1 MRYKLKPRLSFFLY
15 FLIFIF
21 IIFSG
26 NLFAQLQA
34 NANKP
39 VTETLPLKIELQAD
53 KSTFKGGEKIKLT
66 GKVPEGYRVNFIEI
80 TSKKKVQVSRL
91 DRKDF
96 KFYLSK
102 EIPAFYQ
109 IWIADD
115 YVAKIDKNGT
125 VEEKPVKEIYQ
136 KYKQDKKWRIGE
148 FLKESNANIAFIT
161 PVKEIKQI
169 NVWKTTILRAI
180 IGARGIKLEPLTDKK
195 DISKET
201 ARLIQTRF
209 KGFGKIFVLTKIKNN
224 PDGTFEAEITLPG
237 NAPKD
242 EFTVLAIADKEVK
255 SDPII
260 LTHEVTFPKVYFPV
274 AGTSTNIFGPLILAL
289 LICTFGVIMGAGGG
303 FILNPMLILIYGLPH
318 GVVAGS
324 VMPSVLFSQAA
335 GIYNYS
341 KIGFI
346 SWKLGIGVGIFML
359 IGGFIG
365 PLLNQFV
372 TLEEYKFVFGI
383 ILLILAAL
391 LLWQTTPGYIEKS
404 KKEKAILQE
413 YLKRAKEA
421 KEKKEISK

>member
-1 MRYKLKPRLSFFLY
+1 
-15 FLIFIF
+15 
-21 IIFSG
+21 
-26 NLFAQLQA
+26 LQA

-383 ILLILAAL
+383 
-391 LLWQTTPGYIEKS
+391 YF
-404 KKEKAILQE
+404 
-413 YLKRAKEA
+413 
-421 KEKKEISK
+421 